1 MSSSID
7 DRRSNT
13 ESFLFADTS
22 TIVGALNEFENLLDG
37 SPVLRSPDFLG
48 ESLEL
53 NRSSCRRRVDAFR
66 IREDAGGSFTEDKR
80 PVGTAALDTTSPV
93 GCLIA
98 SVARAVLRAHLV
110 LHVKL
115 LIDIEGDGVISASIV
130 GIVSTVESSAV
141 AAVDFRISLGEGL
154 DALFLKSL
162 GASSREADSDGSND
176 ENNEPGGEEDA
187 AIADGIAAVLDLAGE
202 AAHAGSNDSDDRED
216 QEGPEENG
224 TDVCEVDFIFHVV
237 ELIND
242 IHEIR
247 VGQLEGEVHD
257 QAASNEREEG
267 KDEDDARRRLP
278 T

>member
-1 MSSSID
+1 VL
-7 DRRSNT
+7 RRS
-13 ESFLFADTS
+13 
-22 TIVGALNEFENLLDG
+22 
-37 SPVLRSPDFLG
+37 DFLG

-53 NRSSCRRRVDAFR
+53 NSSSWRRRVDAFR
-66 IREDAGGSFTEDKR
+66 ISEDSGSASEDKR
-80 PVGTAALDTTSPV
+80 PVGTAALDANSNPV
-93 GCLIA
+93 GCLFA
-98 SVARAVLRAHLV
+98 SVARAVARAHLV

-154 DALFLKSL
+154 DALFLESL

-187 AIADGIAAVLDLAGE
+187 TIADGIAAVLDLAGE

-216 QEGPEENG
+216 QESPEENG
-224 TDVCEVDFIFHVV
+224 SDVCEVDFVFHVV
-237 ELIND
+237 EIIND
-242 IHEIR
+242 IHELR
-247 VGQLEGEVHD
+247 VGQLEGEEHD

-267 KDEDDARRRLP
+267 EDEDDARRRLP

>member
-1 MSSSID
+1 MRLSID
-7 DRRSNT
+7 DRCSNT
-13 ESFLFADTS
+13 ESFGFADTS
-22 TIVGALNEFENLLDG
+22 TLVSALNEVENLHD
-37 SPVLRSPDFLG
+37 SCPVLRRSDFLG

-53 NRSSCRRRVDAFR
+53 NSSSCRRRVDAFR
-66 IREDAGGSFTEDKR
+66 ISEDTSGSVSEDKR
-80 PVGTAALDTTSPV
+80 PVGTAALDTISPV
-93 GCLIA
+93 GCLVA

-115 LIDIEGDGVISASIV
+115 LVDIEGDGVISASIV

-154 DALFLKSL
+154 DALFLESL
-162 GASSREADSDGSND
+162 GASSRKADSDGSND

-224 TDVCEVDFIFHVV
+224 TDVCEVDFVFHVV
-237 ELIND
+237 EFIKD

-247 VGQLEGEVHD
+247 VGQLEGEEHD
-257 QAASNEREEG
+257 QAASNECEEG